1 MRRMSTDTFQV
12 KERTSTGDKVQI
24 LEVTGAVTSSTSGAF
39 QDAVKRMS
47 ATCLILDL
55 TGVPSVDSMAV
66 GALVRAFVSCN
77 KSGRK
82 MALVGLSRRVQN
94 VLELTG
100 IAPLFETYATVADA
114 ERAFIAG
121 DPTA

>member
-1 MRRMSTDTFQV
+1 MARMASETFQV
-12 KERTSTGDKVQI
+12 KEGASAVNKIQI
-24 LEVTGAVTSSTSGAF
+24 LEITGSITASTGGAF
-39 QDAVKRMS
+39 QDAVKRVS
-47 ATCLILDL
+47 APRLILDL

-82 MALVGLSRRVQN
+82 MALVGLSRRAQN

-100 IAPLFETYATVADA
+100 IAPLFDTYPTVADA
-114 ERAFIAG
+114 ERAFEA
-121 DPTA
+121 DHSAA